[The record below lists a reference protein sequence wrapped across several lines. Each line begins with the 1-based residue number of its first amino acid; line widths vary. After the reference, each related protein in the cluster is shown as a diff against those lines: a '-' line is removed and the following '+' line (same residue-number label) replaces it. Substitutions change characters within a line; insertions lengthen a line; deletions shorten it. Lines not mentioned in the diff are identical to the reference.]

1 MSRWV
6 YWVSFAFI
14 AMVLMFPAYRLLTDP
29 QASIGDLFRLGIDL
43 QGGTSLIYELH
54 APEGGAAPDA
64 DAAKSIILSR
74 IDPQGTRGYI
84 VRAVGKHRLEIILPG
99 RSKVAVTEAPPTPE
113 NLEEAVQRALKQ
125 QNQPIA
131 DLIREKL
138 DAFLGGTRVLV
149 RMSPPMYLE
158 DIQTRLVQE
167 ARDRMPDMANA
178 IAVVGVE
185 PSGDTW
191 NEVAVMVLLP
201 PGDAKRVGE
210 WEALVRSS
218 LSAQQDVTR
227 VKRLVKQ
234 AGFLEFRIVADKIK
248 DRDKANFDRIVKLK
262 QEGKPLDDPRFRW
275 YPVRRGWEWYK
286 SPRGNLLEAW
296 AWVYAV
302 DPQTRTVEAL
312 VRTDDGQDVT
322 GRDLSRAVASSYA
335 GEQVVSFQMRA
346 QAAQRFAK
354 LTSPEMRNRQM
365 AIILDGVI
373 QSAPSLEDT
382 LSTGGI
388 IRGYNKPQELEEV
401 VTVLNSGQL
410 AASLGDPVTERTVG
424 PELGEDNI
432 HNGLVAS
439 LIGFALV
446 FLFMA
451 GYYLFAGFVADFA
464 MILNLVMTICIMFWI
479 RQTWTLPGI
488 AGLILSLAMA
498 VDANVLI
505 YERLREEKG
514 KEGSLGFA
522 LKKAYERA
530 FRTIFDSNITTV
542 IPAFI
547 LLVPGLATEEV
558 KGFAIVMIIGL
569 GISMFT
575 AVVVTRMIFETGI
588 RMGWIKEMRMFHLFE
603 KPNFDWMKFARFAF
617 VSTAILA
624 VAGIVAFLSRGDE
637 KYDIEFVGGTQVE
650 LALKPQ
656 KDQAAVPIAAV
667 REITDNVLGPGATV
681 QELEYAAE
689 VSGPARLSRF
699 LISVPAKENIAIK
712 FVGPSQVELT
722 VTVPQGLTSQPVPS
736 LVSQQVKK
744 AFGDEAEVEGGLVPQ
759 PRRTVG
765 QTEMYRFVIAIP
777 TRDGEPQG
785 ESAVRDTLLRA
796 ILDLS
801 SEATVKA
808 ALAKAF
814 EPMRPESA
822 AETVEVAPTEITEDI
837 IRQRLLKAAP
847 AGPAGPPAAAP
858 AGGGAGTA
866 APPASAPA
874 PAAPAS
880 AAAEAPEIRYIPEEM
895 RKFLGKILLTVRLS
909 PPLSIGEV
917 QRRIDTLIR
926 DRFPESSGALAKVE
940 GKASADTPGE
950 FKTVD
955 LWINDF
961 YAGKHVE
968 TPTPQFWS
976 DVVLLALARQE
987 TFASVTSFEPTMARE
1002 AWNKAVIAILLSL
1015 SLMAVYIW
1023 FRFAKFSSGIA
1034 AVVATVHD
1042 VLIALGGVSVAV
1054 YIVHLLPSVA
1064 GALMLT
1070 DMKVNLPL
1078 IGAFLTLV
1086 GYSVNDTIVVFDRI
1100 RENRGKYG
1108 DLSVLIINNSINQT
1122 LSRTVL
1128 TSSTVFVAVVALY
1141 FFGGKTSS
1149 IHGLAFVMLMG
1160 TFVGCYSSVAIAS
1173 PILVMGDYLRKVYA
1187 WAYPAV
1193 SAALLVYFGFV
1204 WTAPW
1209 EGGFFASPAGWVW
1222 AALQLAWTY
1231 LVWDA
1236 CHNLAYG
1243 RPWGLAEKAPG
1254 AAKALAGLSALAAP
1268 AAVVLGGIAVLAA
1281 KGSDAPAWAGPLAV
1295 LALATCPAAYAL
1307 VKVLRGRTV
1316 QKS

>member
-6 YWVSFAFI
+6 YWASFAFI
-14 AMVLMFPAYRLLTDP
+14 AAVLAFPAYHLLTDP

-64 DAAKSIILSR
+64 EAAKPVIMGR

-99 RSKVAVTEAPPTPE
+99 RSKVTVTQAAPTRE
-113 NLEEAVQRALKQ
+113 NLQDAIQRARKQ

-131 DLIREKL
+131 DLIKEKF
-138 DAFLGGTRVLV
+138 DAFLGGTRLLA

-167 ARDRMPDMANA
+167 ARDRMPDVAPT
-178 IAVVGVE
+178 IAVVGTE
-185 PSGDTW
+185 PSGDQW
-191 NEVAVMVLLP
+191 NEVAVLVTL
-201 PGDAKRVGE
+201 GATDAKRVSDWQG
-210 WEALVRSS
+210 LVRSS
-218 LSAQQDVTR
+218 LSAQRDVTR

-262 QEGKPLDDPRFRW
+262 QEGKMPDDPRFRW
-275 YPVRRGWEWYK
+275 YPVKRGWEWYK
-286 SPRGNLLEAW
+286 SPYGNLLEKW
-296 AWVYAV
+296 GWVYVV
-302 DPQTRTVEAL
+302 DPQTRTVEGL
-312 VRTDDGQDVT
+312 VNVADGVDVT
-322 GRDLSRAVASSYA
+322 GRDLAKAYASMSG
-335 GEQVVSFQMRA
+335 GEPVVSFQMRA
-346 QAAQRFAK
+346 QAAQRFAR
-354 LTSPEMRNRQM
+354 LTSPEMRERQM

-373 QSAPSLEDT
+373 QSAPSLRAT

-388 IRGYNKPQELEEV
+388 IEGYNKPNEMEEV

-439 LIGFALV
+439 LIGFSLV
-446 FLFMA
+446 FIFMA

-464 MILNLVMTICIMFWI
+464 MVLNLVMTVCIMFWI

-522 LKKAYERA
+522 LKKAYQRA
-530 FRTIFDSNITTV
+530 FTTIFDSNLTTV

-569 GISMFT
+569 SISMFT

-588 RMGWIKEMRMFHLFE
+588 QMGWIKELRMFHLFE
-603 KPNFDWMKFARFAF
+603 KPNFNWMGFARFAF

-624 VAGIVAFLSRGDE
+624 AAGVIAFLSRGDE

-650 LALKPQ
+650 LALKPPR
-656 KDQAAVPIAAV
+656 DHASVPIGTV
-667 REITDNVLGPGATV
+667 REITDGVLGSGATV
-681 QELEYAAE
+681 QELEYATEAP
-689 VSGPARLSRF
+689 GATKLSRF
-699 LISVPAKENIAIK
+699 LISVPATGTRITGEDNVKTAI
-712 FVGPSQVELT
+712 
-722 VTVPQGLTSQPVPS
+722 
-736 LVSQQVKK
+736 
-744 AFGDEAEVEGGLVPQ
+744 
-759 PRRTVG
+759 
-765 QTEMYRFVIAIP
+765 
-777 TRDGEPQG
+777 
-785 ESAVRDTLLRA
+785 
-796 ILDLS
+796 
-801 SEATVKA
+801 
-808 ALAKAF
+808 AKAF
-814 EPMRPESA
+814 ELMRPEGST
-822 AETVEVAPTEITEDI
+822 EQVQIAPVEITEDM
-837 IRQRLLKAAP
+837 IRQRLLKAAAP
-847 AGPAGPPAAAP
+847 AAGGAASAPAAAAP
-858 AGGGAGTA
+858 ATGG
-866 APPASAPA
+866 
-874 PAAPAS
+874 
-880 AAAEAPEIRYIPEEM
+880 EAPEAHYIPPEM
-895 RKFLGKILLTVRLS
+895 VRFLGRILLTVDLS
-909 PPLSIGEV
+909 PPLSLGEV

-926 DRFPESSGALAKVE
+926 DRFPEMAGAVAKVE
-940 GKASADTPGE
+940 GKAAADAPGE
-950 FKTVD
+950 FKSVE
-955 LWINDF
+955 LWILDF
-961 YAGKHVE
+961 YEGKRVE
-968 TPTPQFWS
+968 TPSPQFWG
-976 DVVLLALARQE
+976 DLVRLALAKQE

-1015 SLMAVYIW
+1015 GLMAVYIW

-1054 YIVHLLPSVA
+1054 YVVMHLPFIA
-1064 GALMLT
+1064 GPLMLT

-1149 IHGLAFVMLMG
+1149 IHGLAFVMLIG

-1187 WAYPAV
+1187 WSYPAV
-1193 SAALLVYFGFV
+1193 SVALLAYFGFA
-1204 WTAPW
+1204 WKAPW
-1209 EGGFFASPAGWVW
+1209 EGGFFASPAGWIWTV
-1222 AALQLAWTY
+1222 LQLAWTY

-1236 CHNLAYG
+1236 CHNLSYA
-1243 RPWGLAEKAPG
+1243 RPWGLAEKAP
-1254 AAKALAGLSALAAP
+1254 AVAKALAGLSLLAAP

-1281 KGSDAPAWAGPLAV
+1281 KGSTAPAWAGPMAV
-1295 LALATCPAAYAL
+1295 LALATCPATYAL
-1307 VKVLRGRTV
+1307 VKAVRGRTV

>member
-14 AMVLMFPAYRLLTDP
+14 AVVLMFPAYHLLTDP
-29 QASIGDLFRLGIDL
+29 QASFGDLFRLGIDL

-64 DAAKSIILSR
+64 EAAKSVIMSR

-99 RSKVAVTEAPPTPE
+99 RSKVTVTQAPPTRE
-113 NLEEAVQRALKQ
+113 NLQDAIQKALRQ

-131 DLIREKL
+131 DLVKEKL
-138 DAFLGGTRVLV
+138 DAFLGGTRLLA

-167 ARDRMPDMANA
+167 ARERMPDVAPN
-178 IAVVGVE
+178 IAVVGTE
-185 PSGDTW
+185 ASGDQW
-191 NEVAVMVLLP
+191 SEAAVLVTLP
-201 PGDAKRVGE
+201 ATDARRVSD
-210 WEALVRSS
+210 WQSLVKSS
-218 LSAQQDVTR
+218 LSAQRDVTR

-234 AGFLEFRIVADKIK
+234 AGFLEFRMVADKIK

-262 QEGKPLDDPRFRW
+262 QEGKPPDDPRFRW
-275 YPVRRGWEWYK
+275 YPVKRGWEWYK
-286 SPRGNLLEAW
+286 SPYGNLLEKW
-296 AWVYAV
+296 GWVYVV
-302 DPQTRTVEAL
+302 DTQTRTIEAL
-312 VRTDDGQDVT
+312 VNVADGQDVT
-322 GRDLSRAVASSYA
+322 GRDLAKAYASMS
-335 GEQVVSFQMRA
+335 GGDPVVSFQMRA

-354 LTSPEMRNRQM
+354 LTSPEMRDRQM
-365 AIILDGVI
+365 GIILDGVI
-373 QSAPSLEDT
+373 QSAPSLRAT

-388 IRGYNKPQELEEV
+388 IEGYNKPHEMEEV

-451 GYYLFAGFVADFA
+451 GYYLFSGLVADFA
-464 MILNLVMTICIMFWI
+464 MILNLVMTVCIMFWI

-530 FRTIFDSNITTV
+530 FTTIFDSNLTTV

-588 RMGWIKEMRMFHLFE
+588 KMGWIKELKMFHLFQ
-603 KPNFDWMKFARFAF
+603 KPNFNWMGFARFAF
-617 VSTAILA
+617 VSTAILS
-624 VAGIVAFLSRGDE
+624 VAGIIAFLSRGDE

-650 LALKPQ
+650 LALKPE
-656 KDQAAVPIAAV
+656 KDQASVPIGTV
-667 REITDNVLGPGATV
+667 RQKTDEVLGPGATV
-681 QELEYAAE
+681 QELEYATEAPGA
-689 VSGPARLSRF
+689 SRLSRF
-699 LISVPAKENIAIK
+699 LISVPATGTRVTGEDNVKEAI
-712 FVGPSQVELT
+712 
-722 VTVPQGLTSQPVPS
+722 
-736 LVSQQVKK
+736 
-744 AFGDEAEVEGGLVPQ
+744 
-759 PRRTVG
+759 
-765 QTEMYRFVIAIP
+765 
-777 TRDGEPQG
+777 
-785 ESAVRDTLLRA
+785 
-796 ILDLS
+796 
-801 SEATVKA
+801 
-808 ALAKAF
+808 AKAF
-814 EPMRPESA
+814 ESMRPEGST
-822 AETVEVAPTEITEDI
+822 EQVQIAPTEITEEM
-837 IRQRLLKAAP
+837 IRERLLKAEGARP
-847 AGPAGPPAAAP
+847 VAAAP
-858 AGGGAGTA
+858 AAGA
-866 APPASAPA
+866 APAGAA
-874 PAAPAS
+874 PAAA
-880 AAAEAPEIRYIPEEM
+880 APEARYIPREM
-895 RKFLGKILLTVRLS
+895 RQFLGTILLTVDLA

-926 DRFPESSGALAKVE
+926 DRFPEMTGAVQKVE
-940 GKASADTPGE
+940 GKAAADAPGE
-950 FKTVD
+950 FKSVE
-955 LWINDF
+955 LWVRDDF
-961 YAGKHVE
+961 AGKHVE
-968 TPTPQFWS
+968 TPSPQFWG
-976 DVVLLALARQE
+976 DLVRLALAKQE
-987 TFASVTSFEPTMARE
+987 TFASVTSFEPTMAHE

-1015 SLMAVYIW
+1015 GLMAVYIW
-1023 FRFAKFSSGIA
+1023 LRFAKFSSGIA

-1054 YIVHLLPSVA
+1054 YLVHLMPSVA
-1064 GALMLT
+1064 NALMLT

-1108 DLSVLIINNSINQT
+1108 DLSVAIINNSINQT

-1149 IHGLAFVMLMG
+1149 IHGLAFVMLIG

-1187 WAYPAV
+1187 WAYPAISV
-1193 SAALLVYFGFV
+1193 ALLAYFSFV
-1204 WTAPW
+1204 WKAPW
-1209 EGGFFASPAGWVW
+1209 DGFFASPAGWAW
-1222 AALQLAWTY
+1222 AVLQLAWTY

-1236 CHNLAYG
+1236 CHKLAYG
-1243 RPWGLAEKAPG
+1243 RPWGLAEKAPA
-1254 AAKALAGLSALAAP
+1254 AAKAIAAVSLLAAP
-1268 AAVVLGGIAVLAA
+1268 ATVVIAAIAVLAE
-1281 KGSDAPAWAGPLAV
+1281 KGSAAPTWAGPLAV
-1295 LALATCPAAYAL
+1295 LALATCPATYAMM
-1307 VKVLRGRTV
+1307 KVVRG
-1316 QKS
+1316 KPAKNK